1 MPNITLRTTL
11 EIITVVATCV
21 IAATAVK
28 GCSTE
33 QQRSQ
38 QLESEVTAIKEQL
51 KASDE
56 ELERRRRE
64 LQKSLT
70 AYMSHYRTLISE
82 ANEAV
87 AKYQNFDTPKN
98 RKEYG
103 KGFDQRKAE
112 LLKDAKPHIQ
122 ALVDHVENWKP
133 VLEAFGQM
141 LDRLEGLAW
150 LRFQYGCLRHRRL
163 ATVAGSQ
170 EQSMTTTPPNHAQRT
185 AAGRRGCNR
194 TPSGAG
200 SLSLGR

>member
-141 LDRLEGLAW
+141 LDGRVAAVKDKLERSDDQELLTRFDALHNTVESDMDRLNRALDD
-150 LRFQYGCLRHRRL
+150 
-163 ATVAGSQ
+163 
-170 EQSMTTTPPNHAQRT
+170 
-185 AAGRRGCNR
+185 AAKR
-194 TPSGAG
+194 SK
-200 SLSLGR
+200 